1 MSNEKL
7 KPKRKKWIFIAIVGV
22 ISLVL
27 LMLIFSIFT
36 TWAQNGG
43 DVVGVLET
51 SVKLKN
57 ISSIIQALLILYLWW
72 NWEHLVVNNKKS
84 TERSRAAL
92 SKAKNS
98 ICGFGFLVLFIFWFL

>member
-1 MSNEKL
+1 MSNEQL
-7 KPKRKKWIFIAIVGV
+7 KPKRKKWIYVAIGGV

-27 LMLIFSIFT
+27 LMLIFSVFT

-51 SVKLKN
+51 SGKLKN
-57 ISSIIQALLILYLWW
+57 MSSIIQALAIVYLWW
-72 NWEHLVVNNKKS
+72 NWDELVVNNKKS

-92 SKAKNS
+92 RKGKNS
-98 ICGFGFLVLFIFWFL
+98 ICGFGFFLLLIFWFL